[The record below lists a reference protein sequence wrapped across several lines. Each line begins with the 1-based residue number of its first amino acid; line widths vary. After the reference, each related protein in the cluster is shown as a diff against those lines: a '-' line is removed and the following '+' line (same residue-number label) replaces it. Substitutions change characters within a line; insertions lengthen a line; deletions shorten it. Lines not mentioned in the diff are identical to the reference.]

1 MPKKAIVSAKSILTH
16 EIVERKIFFL
26 RGKKV
31 MLDRDLAS
39 LYGIMTRNLNKAV
52 SRNLDRFPEHF
63 MFSLNKQEQE
73 NLMFHFGT
81 SSWGGTRKMP
91 RAFTEHGILMLSSVL
106 NSKRAVQVN
115 IEIMNT
121 FIKYREFMLT
131 HQDLRLKLEELEKK
145 YDSQFKV
152 VFETLKEL
160 LEPIVKP
167 NKQPFGFHS

>member
-1 MPKKAIVSAKSILTH
+1 MPKKLLITSKSILTH

-31 MLDRDLAS
+31 MMDRDLAS
-39 LYGIMTRNLNKAV
+39 LYGILTKNLNKAV
-52 SRNLDRFPEHF
+52 NRNLDRFPEHF
-63 MFSLNKQEQE
+63 MFSLNDHEYQ
-73 NLMFHFGT
+73 NLKFHFGT
-81 SSWGGTRKMP
+81 SSWGGSRKMP

-106 NSKRAVQVN
+106 NSKRAVRVN

-131 HQDLRLKLEELEKK
+131 HQDLRLKLDELEKR

-160 LEPIVKP
+160 LEPPVNP
-167 NKQPFGFHS
+167 NKRPIGFHA